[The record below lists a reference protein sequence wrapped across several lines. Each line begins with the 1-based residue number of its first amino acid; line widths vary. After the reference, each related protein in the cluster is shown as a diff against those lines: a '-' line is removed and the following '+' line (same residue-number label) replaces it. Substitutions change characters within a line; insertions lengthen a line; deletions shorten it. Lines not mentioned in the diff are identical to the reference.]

1 MGNAQVTGN
10 AGLYYCCYKLS
21 LLGWNV
27 MPTARNARGI
37 DIIAYSPDAKS
48 FCGIQ
53 VKTVSK
59 RDAIPLGDSLER
71 MMGDYWVLINQMA
84 SGSPCAYVLTPDE
97 VRALAH
103 RNERDGKVSYW
114 LERAGYENEAFR
126 DAWDRVGQGTAIVSH
141 VSDNVNRPVD
151 GLG

>member
-37 DIIAYSPDAKS
+37 DIVAYSPDATS

-59 RDAIPLGDSLER
+59 RDAIPLGDSPER
-71 MMGDYWVLINQMA
+71 MMGDYWVVVSQMA

-97 VRALAH
+97 VTALAH

-114 LERAGYENEAFR
+114 LERVGYENSMFLEAWGR
-126 DAWDRVGQGTAIVSH
+126 LGQGTGIVPH
-141 VSDNVNRPVD
+141 VSDNANGPED